1 MIPLKQQDPPTKI
14 TGYCEM
20 YNFPTCENCNFN
32 AKGFCENPNVN
43 GNEPYFLRAARN
55 GGNISCEDERAKRAY
70 WAVCGM
76 RGKAWEPKTWY

>member
-1 MIPLKQQDPPTKI
+1 
-14 TGYCEM
+14 M

-32 AKGFCENPNVN
+32 MKGFCENHKVN

-55 GGNISCEDERAKRAY
+55 GGNISCEDERTKRAY